1 LKQVVIIGGG
11 AAGMMCGLLAAKG
24 GCGVTIVEKNAKP
37 GRKLYITGKGR
48 CNLTNDCTEE
58 EFLAHVMSNPKFL
71 YSAIYG
77 FSPRETVRFFESMGL
92 PLKTERG
99 RRVFPVS
106 DRSADV
112 IDTLSRNLRRAG
124 AKMMLQTEAEELLT
138 GTEGRVRGVRIRR
151 SGRTEDLAA
160 DAVVVATGGLSYPGT
175 GSTGDGFRFADRMG
189 MPVSETSPSLVPIV
203 CAEEY
208 VKEMQ
213 GLSLRNVS
221 LHVRSGKKEL
231 FAEQGE
237 MMFTHFGITGPL
249 VLSASAV
256 AGHLIGVK
264 PLTAWIDLKPALTEE
279 QLTARF
285 LRMTAEGPNRE
296 LKSVLGQLY
305 PGKMQ
310 AVMPEVAGVDPERRL
325 RDLTRGERE
334 ALVRATLH
342 LPLTFTA
349 LRGYN
354 EAVIT
359 RGGVDVRR
367 IDAGSMRAKDRDNLY
382 FIGEV
387 LDLDALTGG
396 YNLQIAWSTAAA
408 AARDLTKDTGKEQ
421 R

>member
-1 LKQVVIIGGG
+1 
-11 AAGMMCGLLAAKG
+11 
-24 GCGVTIVEKNAKP
+24 
-37 GRKLYITGKGR
+37 
-48 CNLTNDCTEE
+48 
-58 EFLAHVMSNPKFL
+58 
-71 YSAIYG
+71 
-77 FSPRETVRFFESMGL
+77 
-92 PLKTERG
+92 
-99 RRVFPVS
+99 
-106 DRSADV
+106 
-112 IDTLSRNLRRAG
+112 
-124 AKMMLQTEAEELLT
+124 MMLQTEAEELLT

-396 YNLQIAWSTAAA
+396 YNLQIAWSTAAS

>member
-1 LKQVVIIGGG
+1 MKQVVIIGGG

-189 MPVSETSPSLVPIV
+189 MPVSETSPSLD
-203 CAEEY
+203 
-208 VKEMQ
+208 
-213 GLSLRNVS
+213 R
-221 LHVRSGKKEL
+221 
-231 FAEQGE
+231 
-237 MMFTHFGITGPL
+237 
-249 VLSASAV
+249 
-256 AGHLIGVK
+256 
-264 PLTAWIDLKPALTEE
+264 
-279 QLTARF
+279 
-285 LRMTAEGPNRE
+285 
-296 LKSVLGQLY
+296 KSV
-305 PGKMQ
+305 
-310 AVMPEVAGVDPERRL
+310 V
-325 RDLTRGERE
+325 
-334 ALVRATLH
+334 
-342 LPLTFTA
+342 
-349 LRGYN
+349 
-354 EAVIT
+354 
-359 RGGVDVRR
+359 
-367 IDAGSMRAKDRDNLY
+367 
-382 FIGEV
+382 
-387 LDLDALTGG
+387 
-396 YNLQIAWSTAAA
+396 
-408 AARDLTKDTGKEQ
+408 
-421 R
+421 